1 MDIIEGF
8 LFIMIGVYKI
18 TSPSKKV
25 YVGQST
31 DIKRRWDEY
40 RRLECKSQTRL
51 YRSFKKY
58 GVEYHKFE
66 VLCQCS
72 FEELNEME
80 RFYQDAFCVINK
92 QGLNC
97 LLTKTTDRKM
107 EVSDETKKKISNA
120 NKNPSI
126 ETIKKLSLSHM
137 GKKANKDTILK
148 MSIAKKGKKKSLETR
163 ERMSIAM
170 KKLMTEERKKQL
182 GDLNRNPSEETRA
195 KIGMFHKGKTVS
207 DETRAKISAAKKGKK
222 LSEEHKEKVSA
233 ALKGHVVSEETRA
246 KLSIANKKNKLL

>member
-1 MDIIEGF
+1 
-8 LFIMIGVYKI
+8 MITGIYKI

-25 YVGQST
+25 YIGQSF
-31 DIKRRWDEY
+31 DIKKRWCKY
-40 RRLECKSQTRL
+40 KNLHCKSQTRL
-51 YRSFKKY
+51 YNSFLKY
-58 GVEYHKFE
+58 GVDKHIFE

-72 FEELNEME
+72 IEQLNEME

-97 LLTKTTDRKM
+97 LLTKTIDRKM

-148 MSIAKKGKKKSLETR
+148 MSIAKKGKK
-163 ERMSIAM
+163 
-170 KKLMTEERKKQL
+170 
-182 GDLNRNPSEETRA
+182 
-195 KIGMFHKGKTVS
+195 
-207 DETRAKISAAKKGKK
+207 
-222 LSEEHKEKVSA
+222 
-233 ALKGHVVSEETRA
+233 
-246 KLSIANKKNKLL
+246 

>member
-8 LFIMIGVYKI
+8 LFIMIGIYKI

-25 YVGQST
+25 YIGQST
-31 DIKRRWDEY
+31 DIKRRFEEY
-40 RRLECKSQTRL
+40 KRLECKSQTRL
-51 YRSFKKY
+51 YRSLKKH
-58 GVEYHKFE
+58 GVEKHKFE
-66 VLCQCS
+66 IICQCS

-107 EVSDETKKKISNA
+107 EVSDETKKKISKA

-126 ETIKKLSLSHM
+126 ETIKRLSLSHI
-137 GKKANKDTILK
+137 GKIASKETVLK
-148 MSIAKKGKKKSLETR
+148 MSIAKKGKIKSLETR
-163 ERMSIAM
+163 EKMSIAM

-195 KIGMFHKGKTVS
+195 KIGIVHKGKIVS
-207 DETRAKISAAKKGKK
+207 DETRAKISAANKGRKISDEHKIK
-222 LSEEHKEKVSA
+222 LSEARKKY
-233 ALKGHVVSEETRA
+233 
-246 KLSIANKKNKLL
+246 LSLQ